1 MTPIEVGVNPKRA
14 LQRRSQHAEEFLQK
28 YGFVRGQHFQDEQQA
43 LKLATQVQ
51 IELEIRSLRGGE
63 GFFDVSTAYCEY
75 KLCSRECR
83 GWDGASQWCECGEHW
98 VEVKTSGSYPTASY
112 EVVCTCCVECGNGQA
127 HIVCEVCERQF
138 CARCERGHR
147 RYDDCE

>member
-63 GFFDVSTAYCEY
+63 GFFDEHFNNLHL
-75 KLCSRECR
+75 K
-83 GWDGASQWCECGEHW
+83 CGRTPPAHRLR
-98 VEVKTSGSYPTASY
+98 Y
-112 EVVCTCCVECGNGQA
+112 E
-127 HIVCEVCERQF
+127 R
-138 CARCERGHR
+138 
-147 RYDDCE
+147 